1 MFRKLLFALSLLS
14 CVLAQAQLGDLI
26 RPRGIV
32 ANAGQVK
39 KADGK
44 VADELLYRWQGP
56 DFSIAF
62 MADRF
67 VYEISYVHKD
77 TLAAYRAA
85 KPEEGRELRGGHHR
99 IEYIYPA
106 GTAARLLAEGGT
118 KSKISYPDHKGGPQI
133 VPMVYDKLVY
143 KNAFPGADVVFTITA
158 DGQCKYDVVVSKG
171 AKLADVRFDVTGLD
185 AASTKMDGNQL
196 TCELPF
202 GRFVERVPEAYA
214 EKSGGREK
222 VSAAYAG
229 SHRSVGYSVQEDA
242 GDHAVVIDPI
252 GLIEWGTW
260 FCTPNNSIAW
270 AVVAT
275 EDGFMYATGD
285 CQWDNI
291 MHDTFTNYD
300 WDSNTYTYDI
310 WVARFKDVDNIGVLD
325 IDDLDWCNIQGGIK
339 NELAQD
345 LDVCGNTVAVV
356 GGTFSS
362 TGIDFL
368 GGSSYNGGALSLAE
382 DGFLMYFDAPSGGRT
397 MGMYIGGL
405 DDDRAHTVEFD
416 CRPLAV
422 PYCYV
427 AGSGSNGNV
436 YPSLPLGA
444 LGGFQDIPLCAGQDL
459 AFLERHSPTGT
470 VEMRTF
476 YTGACGTTVLVKD
489 LDVDQDGN
497 PILLTAAY
505 DNINPA
511 DLGINFGTQQFGGS
525 DLVLSSFA
533 YDGTLNWARF
543 CGTPFWDGLTF
554 GNWEYSNDASV
565 VVGPNNQ
572 IYLGWYA
579 YPNGTIDMQGYMTRI
594 ANDANNPA
602 EVWNPQLQMPSSTN
616 TCHSTVKGMS
626 VTCSGTIMVIGDTDC
641 QNAAFAGGHQPT
653 PGGSLDGFLVEVE
666 DTGTGGVIIDQ
677 TYYGGLYDDW
687 ISGVAAQEPG
697 KVYICG
703 VSQSPIQLGGIA
715 YNASGANPN
724 WLQGGGIDNK
734 AFLAKFPLEC
744 PDPCALTPATIT
756 ITDETYASSLGVTG
770 YTNQTIRI
778 EGDWYIDMGFD
789 LINCTVH
796 AMTGSQIIVVNT
808 SSYLYLENT
817 HISACEDMWKGI
829 HLMNYQTGIRMFDS
843 SISDAQYAIWM
854 EFGSYAH
861 AERSEFFNNYD
872 GIYIKEPCAGCFNL
886 VTLELSGCSFRTI
899 GAGLK
904 TPYPGQTPTPGS
916 IGYAGIDAHTTY
928 LSIVS
933 PGLNGDNVF
942 RNLNHGIVTADVT
955 LSVSEARFEDIKPDP
970 AYGSNLYQG
979 SAIYST
985 GYGGYCG
992 LDLQGRGTAANDP
1005 VTFLNCR
1012 TGIWTER
1019 MDLRAQLSKIEG
1031 PMAVTGVTAR
1041 YSGGLSVDIS
1051 ENTMDVQGTAIDLRF
1066 NDGASS
1072 LSVHNNDLT
1081 FGIAFPS
1088 TNGLLPGVWVAEMNG
1103 NNPAS
1108 EIRNNMLRTRQDAAV
1123 WRALWLNSA
1132 SGYVVNENYIELTTE
1147 SANRTG
1153 IELRGCTNTRLTC
1166 NNVQGPSSWTSSHT
1180 SQAGIRHSMGDN
1192 NYLACNNVNWTRHGV
1207 LFNGWSPATDLRGN
1221 NFGNHEIGLELT
1233 QNSLIGGQD
1242 HKGNM
1247 WNVQSALWDARWV
1260 NPNSLAGNE
1269 ISVNGSN
1276 PLCVP
1281 NNVSPFA
1288 GWFVPTGLPNDE
1300 CSTFMPQCPSVNFQ
1314 GGGSQR
1320 SAQMD
1325 EAVML
1330 GSIQNGIYT
1339 DETRLTLA
1347 YELYLALLKDPALYS
1362 GGPYT
1367 ADFVTLMENSVADGL
1382 KDVEQPRK
1390 ELYEVP
1396 GPVLASVQQNEVAI
1410 EALMLQVK
1418 TAMEQLAM
1426 GGLSPAQEA
1435 ALLASIASWQQ
1446 NIESLDTYNT
1456 TAMANLDA
1464 ARTVEAMLL
1473 ESGAS
1478 ALTSTELI
1486 EQNAKMV
1493 NEIYLNTIAV
1503 TGEGLVFD
1511 AAQEAALFSIASQ
1524 CPLLGGNPVYQAR
1537 SMYTLIDEEMD
1548 FDDALICVAA
1558 GFAVKDVEAS
1568 APRVSVYPNPNRDG
1582 VLNFHMT
1589 GLDETNETN
1598 AMVSLYDAQ
1607 GQEVA
1612 SQEGIK
1618 TSRSQMDVSRLAQGV
1633 YQWVVRLNGSRLA
1646 QGKVTIF

>member
-14 CVLAQAQLGDLI
+14 CVLVQAQLGDLI
-26 RPRGIV
+26 RPRGFV

-62 MADRF
+62 LPDRF

-77 TLAAYRAA
+77 TLAAQRAA
-85 KPEEGRELRGGHHR
+85 KPEERKGLRVGLHR
-99 IEYIYPA
+99 IEYIFNSN
-106 GTAARLLAEGGT
+106 TSARLIAEGGT
-118 KSKISYPDHKGGPQI
+118 KSKISYPDHQGGPQI

-143 KNAFPGADVVFTITA
+143 KNAFPGADVVFSITA
-158 DGQCKYDVVVSKG
+158 DGQCKYDVVVG
-171 AKLADVRFDVTGLD
+171 AGADLADVRFDVTGLE
-185 AASTKMDGNQL
+185 AGSTKLDGNQL

-202 GRFVERVPEAYA
+202 GRFVERVPEAYV

-222 VSAAYAG
+222 VSVGYAG
-229 SHRSVGYSVQEDA
+229 SYRSLGFSIPEGAGED
-242 GDHAVVIDPI
+242 AVVIDPI

-260 FCTPNNSIAW
+260 FCTPNKSIAW

-275 EDGFMYATGD
+275 EDGYMYATGD

-325 IDDLDWCNIQGGIK
+325 IDDLDWCSIQGGIK

-362 TGIDFL
+362 TGIDWF
-368 GGSSYNGGALSLAE
+368 GGSSYNGGNLSIAE

-397 MGMYIGGL
+397 MGMYIGGM

-427 AGSGSNGNV
+427 AGSGSNVNV
-436 YPSLPLGA
+436 FPLLSAGA
-444 LGGFQDIPLCAGQDL
+444 LGGFQDSPLCAGQDL

-594 ANDANNPA
+594 ANDANNPV
-602 EVWNPQLQMPSSTN
+602 EEWTDPLLMPSSTN
-616 TCHSTVKGMS
+616 GCHSNVKGMS

-641 QNAAFAGGHQPT
+641 QNSAFSGGHQPT

-744 PDPCALTPATIT
+744 PDPCALAPGTIS
-756 ITDETYASSLGVTG
+756 IPDETYASSLGVTS

-808 SSYLYLENT
+808 SSYLYLDNT
-817 HISACEDMWKGI
+817 DITACEDMWKGI

-854 EFGSYAH
+854 EFGTYAH

-886 VTLELSGCSFRTI
+886 VTLELSGCLFSTL

-904 TPYPGQTPTPGS
+904 TPYPGQTPAPGS
-916 IGYAGIDAHTTY
+916 IGFAGIDAHTTY
-928 LSIVS
+928 LNIAS

-942 RNLNHGIVTADVT
+942 RNMNHGFRTIKTS
-955 LSVSEARFEDIKPDP
+955 LNISEARFEGIKPDP
-970 AYGSNLYQG
+970 AYGTSQYLG
-979 SAIYST
+979 SAIYAT
-985 GYGGYCG
+985 GYGGVYG
-992 LDLQGRGTAANDP
+992 LKQVGKGTAANDP
-1005 VTFLNCR
+1005 VTFHDCR
-1012 TGIWTER
+1012 TAIWTES
-1019 MDLRAQLSKIEG
+1019 MNLRTMNNKIEG
-1031 PMAVTGVTAR
+1031 PFAVTGITAR
-1041 YSGGLSVDIS
+1041 YGGGRITDIHD
-1051 ENTMDVQGTAIDLRF
+1051 NKMDVMLSAIDLLF
-1066 NDGASS
+1066 NDGATS
-1072 LSVHNNDLT
+1072 LSVFDNDLE
-1081 FGIAFPS
+1081 FGITT
-1088 TNGLLPGVWVAEMNG
+1088 TNGLMMFPGINVQEMNG
-1103 NNPAS
+1103 NNANS
-1108 EIRNNMLRTRQDAAV
+1108 VIRNNTLKCRGA
-1123 WRALWLNSA
+1123 WRGMQLNAA
-1132 SGYVVNENYIELTTE
+1132 SGYVISENHIELTQQPF
-1147 SANRTG
+1147 NRSG
-1153 IELRGCTNTRLTC
+1153 INLQGCSQLRVNCNTVVGQTNW
-1166 NNVQGPSSWTSSHT
+1166 NNWSVSHPSQT
-1180 SQAGIRHSMGDN
+1180 GIRHSMGDN
-1192 NYLACNNVNWTRHGV
+1192 NYLGCNYVDFARQGIT
-1207 LFNGWSPATDLRGN
+1207 FNGFSPATELQGN
-1221 NFGNHEIGLELT
+1221 NFGVHDIGLLLT
-1233 QNSLIGGQD
+1233 QNSLIGGQA
-1242 HKGNM
+1242 HKGNI
-1247 WNVQSALWDARWV
+1247 WNAQATTWDAQWDISSATSIFTV
-1260 NPNSLAGNE
+1260 NS
-1269 ISVNGSN
+1269 SN

-1281 NNVSPFA
+1281 VNRTPSN
-1288 GWFVPTGLPNDE
+1288 WFFFTLQANDE
-1300 CSTFMPQCPSVNFQ
+1300 CSIFMPQCPAVQVQ
-1314 GGGSQR
+1314 GGGGQR
-1320 SAQMD
+1320 SAALD

-1330 GSIQNGIYT
+1330 GTIQNGIYT
-1339 DETRLTLA
+1339 DETELTLA
-1347 YELYLALLKDPALYS
+1347 YELYLALIKDPALYS

-1367 ADFVTLMENSVADGL
+1367 ADFITLMENSVADGL
-1382 KDVEQPRK
+1382 KDVELPRK
-1390 ELYEVP
+1390 ELYDVP
-1396 GPVLASVQQNEVAI
+1396 GPVLASVLQNEADIVV
-1410 EALMLQVK
+1410 LVDQLK
-1418 TAMEQLAM
+1418 TAVGQLAA

-1435 ALLASIASWQQ
+1435 ALQADIASWQQ
-1446 NIESLDTYNT
+1446 SVENLNTYNT

-1464 ARTVEAMLL
+1464 ARAVEAQAL
-1473 ESGAS
+1473 ENGAAS
-1478 ALTSTELI
+1478 LASTELI
-1486 EQNAKMV
+1486 EQNAKQV

-1511 AAQEAALFSIASQ
+1511 ASQAATLFSIASQ

-1537 SMYTLIDEEMD
+1537 SMYTLVDEEAD
-1548 FDDALICVAA
+1548 FDDALICVAS
-1558 GFAVKDVEAS
+1558 GFALKDAYVLGQ
-1568 APRVSVYPNPNRDG
+1568 RVMVYPNPNRDG
-1582 VLNFHMT
+1582 QLNFRVT
-1589 GLDETNETN
+1589 GLDESVEHSCTI
-1598 AMVSLYDAQ
+1598 MLFDLQ
-1607 GQEVA
+1607 GQLVLQQ
-1612 SQEGIK
+1612 SVK
-1618 TSRSQMDVSRLAQGV
+1618 TGSALVDVSSLAQGL
-1633 YQWVVRLNGSRLA
+1633 YQWSMTFDGVRLEQGS
-1646 QGKVTIF
+1646 VTIF